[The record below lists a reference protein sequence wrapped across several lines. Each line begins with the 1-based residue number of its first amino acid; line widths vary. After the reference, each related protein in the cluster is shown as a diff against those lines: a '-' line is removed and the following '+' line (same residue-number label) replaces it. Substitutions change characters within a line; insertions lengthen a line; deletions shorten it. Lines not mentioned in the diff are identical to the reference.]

1 MGLIDISPSGAVIFV
16 SDLYPGS
23 IFDKQLTRQRGILDL
38 LKSGDLVM
46 ADRGFDIEEN
56 LALLGIRLNIS
67 PFRKGKEQFTEHE
80 LVKTRCIASL
90 RVHVEWAMKQLKNF
104 HIFDKPLP
112 SLFRD
117 TGNQVF
123 FICAAQTNFY
133 STLCR

>member
-46 ADRGFDIEEN
+46 AVRGFDIEEN

-80 LVKTRCIASL
+80 LVETKTYWAIPDNKDTFLL
-90 RVHVEWAMKQLKNF
+90 RNDNCVVLGGGGLPDLMKSWGVLR
-104 HIFDKPLP
+104 
-112 SLFRD
+112 LF
-117 TGNQVF
+117 
-123 FICAAQTNFY
+123 
-133 STLCR
+133 